1 MTFICYVKL
10 GVNPVMSV
18 CSTLKHTPV
27 NVSWVAPTWLFG
39 NLFESLATKWLLDM
53 SIDWQLTFELWHHF
67 RWWSLILFY

>member
-1 MTFICYVKL
+1 MCLCVVHLNILQSMCL
-10 GVNPVMSV
+10 GSHLP
-18 CSTLKHTPV
+18 
-27 NVSWVAPTWLFG
+27 AWLFG